1 MGNIC
6 EDCFN
11 KSKSVQWN
19 QWDSQECF
27 QVQHE
32 PAYIPGE
39 EDGEKEFSSTIPSG
53 QGNAQR
59 PEVHRVIWNNDELT
73 TDALLVHS
81 FEHYMAKDYSLAH
94 ALFTG
99 SNYAGGQWKSW
110 GVERI
115 LSGKAGELKE
125 YSVDL
130 LHAEGVKFEGH
141 GQIQEALAAYI
152 NALLLDS
159 GYVPC
164 KILIGALLLKM
175 GSKAFPTARNL
186 LSDALRMEPTN
197 QMTWYYLGMAHK
209 DDGRIADATDRF
221 QAVSN
226 LEESNPLIPPR
237 SHACTYPVAWPLLV
251 T

>member
-11 KSKSVQWN
+11 KSKPVQWN
-19 QWDSQECF
+19 QCDSQEGF
-27 QVQHE
+27 QIHHE
-32 PAYIPGE
+32 PAYILGE
-39 EDGEKEFSSTIPSG
+39 EDGEKEFSSTIPSR

-125 YSVDL
+125 YLVDL
-130 LHAEGVKFEGH
+130 LHAESVKFEGH

-152 NALLLDS
+152 NALLLDP
-159 GYVPC
+159 GYVLC
-164 KILIGALLLKM
+164 RILIGALLLKM
-175 GSKAFPTARNL
+175 GSKAFPAARNL

-197 QMTWYYLGMAHK
+197 QMAWYYLGMAHK
-209 DDGRIADATDRF
+209 DDGRITDATDRF

>member
-1 MGNIC
+1 MIL
-6 EDCFN
+6 
-11 KSKSVQWN
+11 WLL
-19 QWDSQECF
+19 
-27 QVQHE
+27 
-32 PAYIPGE
+32 AYILGE
-39 EDGEKEFSSTIPSG
+39 EDGEKEFSSTIPSR

-125 YSVDL
+125 YLVDL
-130 LHAEGVKFEGH
+130 LHAESVKFEGH

-152 NALLLDS
+152 NALLLDP
-159 GYVPC
+159 GYVLC
-164 KILIGALLLKM
+164 RILIGALLLKM
-175 GSKAFPTARNL
+175 GSKAFPAARNL

-197 QMTWYYLGMAHK
+197 QMAWYYLGMAHK

-237 SHACTYPVAWPLLV
+237 SHASTYPVAWPLLV

>member
-1 MGNIC
+1 MIL
-6 EDCFN
+6 
-11 KSKSVQWN
+11 WLL
-19 QWDSQECF
+19 
-27 QVQHE
+27 
-32 PAYIPGE
+32 AYILGE
-39 EDGEKEFSSTIPSG
+39 EDGEKEFSSTIPSR

-141 GQIQEALAAYI
+141 GQIQEALTAYI
-152 NALLLDS
+152 NALLLDP

-186 LSDALRMEPTN
+186 LSDALRM
-197 QMTWYYLGMAHK
+197 
-209 DDGRIADATDRF
+209 
-221 QAVSN
+221 
-226 LEESNPLIPPR
+226 
-237 SHACTYPVAWPLLV
+237 
-251 T
+251 